1 VFPFNR
7 NDTTPRARASWA
19 RSIDGLLADVER
31 RQPLLRSMRSIFR
44 RDVVRACAP
53 SLLEIRAVLVDP
65 SAEVRPEAMR
75 PLRDFITDGS
85 RSPLIRGEL
94 EPARR
99 VADELAITFVLNAHS
114 GATPAAP
121 STTLEERVAIG
132 V

>member
-1 VFPFNR
+1 VFPFNH

-19 RSIDGLLADVER
+19 RSIDSLLADADR

-44 RDVVRACAP
+44 PAVVRACAP
-53 SLLEIRAVLVDP
+53 SLLEIRSILVDP

-75 PLRDFITDGS
+75 RLRDFITDGS

-94 EPARR
+94 EAARR
-99 VADELAITFVLNAHS
+99 VAEELAIAFTLNAHS
-114 GATPAAP
+114 GAAPASP
-121 STTLEERVAIG
+121 PTTVEERVHVA